1 MYVHGAWLICARAP
15 AALGGGG
22 APSGEGLSRTRRGFA
37 GLPGGQ
43 TMATTTVHHFSPL
56 ATAAPA
62 RELLRQLWDRV
73 SARPGGAPSATSA
86 ATSRSAGGKFT
97 DSLERDVE
105 RRFLFGGWPSA
116 SSSGRG

>member
-1 MYVHGAWLICARAP
+1 
-15 AALGGGG
+15 
-22 APSGEGLSRTRRGFA
+22 
-37 GLPGGQ
+37 
-43 TMATTTVHHFSPL
+43 MATTTLHHFSPL

-62 RELLRQLWDRV
+62 RELLRQLWDRL
-73 SARPGGAPSATSA
+73 SARRRRRAERDIGRYVAQ
-86 ATSRSAGGKFT
+86 RGGKFT